1 MVVQITGSHT
11 GVLASSAL
19 CMYSAHPSSMLLT
32 KKKLFMYLYYGRMCI
47 ICFRHVRE
55 NKLTGPVDIIQLS
68 KPQLVEFMRK
78 DLKQHTSQE
87 LKFIQLH
94 ACHGS
99 PEKAWLHFTAFV
111 KKACFKRKRFSII
124 LLNLVTPSFYSSMVS
139 QSLVE

>member
-1 MVVQITGSHT
+1 MLKTGMVVQITGSHT

-68 KPQLVEFMRK
+68 KPQLVEFEKRPEAKYFSRVKVYPASCLPWLTRK
-78 DLKQHTSQE
+78 SL
-87 LKFIQLH
+87 
-94 ACHGS
+94 
-99 PEKAWLHFTAFV
+99 TAFH
-111 KKACFKRKRFSII
+111 SICEK
-124 LLNLVTPSFYSSMVS
+124 SMF
-139 QSLVE
+139 